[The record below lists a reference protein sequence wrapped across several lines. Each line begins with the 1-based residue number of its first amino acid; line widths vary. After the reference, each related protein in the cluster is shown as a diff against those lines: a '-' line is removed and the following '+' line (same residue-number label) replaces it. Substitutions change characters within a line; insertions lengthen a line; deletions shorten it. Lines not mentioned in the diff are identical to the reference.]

1 MELVTMPQLGE
12 TVTEGTITRWWKQ
25 VGEAVAVD
33 DVLFEVSTEKVDTEV
48 PSAHA
53 GFLRAILVAEGETV
67 PVGTRLAVITETTD
81 EDIAVEEPARVPDG
95 REARDRTESGTDVSA
110 GGRVLSPEAPPA
122 PGPPA
127 LGGSSR
133 AGPSLPAPPA
143 RPPVRSE
150 TSGTRLPAGAGARA
164 DDVYLSPVVRRLL
177 DEYGLEPGQVVGSG
191 RDGRIT
197 RSDVLA
203 AAANRSGN
211 GQAASARAVAA
222 TAAQTGTTSR
232 PTAPPV
238 EPLPDDEIVEF
249 SRARRMTAENM
260 VRSIATSVHTL
271 VGTEVDYHTIEPAR
285 AAAGLSYLP
294 FIARA
299 VIDALSE
306 YTHLNASVGE
316 DALHVHRSVNL
327 GVAVDLDHQA
337 LVVPV
342 VHDAGAKRLPA
353 LAAEIAELAGRARAK
368 RLSADDLSGGTFT
381 ITNVG
386 RYGTVVTAPIINQPQ
401 VAILSTDGVRMRP
414 VAVEAPSGEWVIA
427 VHPVGN
433 LSLTFDHR
441 AVDGAYAAAFLARV
455 RQLAE
460 TRDWQQEL

>member
-53 GFLRAILVAEGETV
+53 GFLRAIYVDEGETV
-67 PVGTRLAVITETTD
+67 SIGTPLAAITETAD
-81 EDIAVEEPARVPDG
+81 EELVADPPVSAPAPSAAARPGGPVGGAADDG
-95 REARDRTESGTDVSA
+95 PATRRPASTRTEAS
-110 GGRVLSPEAPPA
+110 PA
-122 PGPPA
+122 P
-127 LGGSSR
+127 R
-133 AGPSLPAPPA
+133 
-143 RPPVRSE
+143 PVRG
-150 TSGTRLPAGAGARA
+150 SGEG
-164 DDVYLSPVVRRLL
+164 YLSPVVRRMLEEHRL
-177 DEYGLEPGQVVGSG
+177 DPAQVVGSG

-197 RSDVLA
+197 RNDVLA

-211 GQAASARAVAA
+211 GQGR
-222 TAAQTGTTSR
+222 G
-232 PTAPPV
+232 TAPAAPSPAAAGPAV
-238 EPLPDDEIVEF
+238 EPMEDDEIVEF
-249 SRARRMTAENM
+249 SRARRMTAQNM

-271 VGTEVDYHTIEPAR
+271 VGTEVDYHDVEGAR
-285 AAAGLSYLP
+285 VAAGLSYLP
-294 FIARA
+294 FVARA
-299 VIDALSE
+299 VIDALGE
-306 YTHLNASVGE
+306 HPHLNASVGE
-316 DALHVHRSVNL
+316 DALYVHRAVHL
-327 GVAVDLDHQA
+327 GIAVDLDHQA

-342 VHDAGAKRLPA
+342 VHDAGARRLSA
-353 LAAEIAELAGRARAK
+353 LAAEIADLAERARAK
-368 RLSADDLSGGTFT
+368 RLSTDDLTGGTFT

-414 VAVEAPSGEWVIA
+414 VAVPSPTGEWVIA
-427 VHPVGN
+427 VHPIGN

-455 RQLAE
+455 RELVE
-460 TRDWQQEL
+460 TRDWHQEL